1 MFFPVGINI
10 LPDCLFV
17 DRKAANKKR
26 HGERREKQ
34 VPQHNSVGLVVRIYN
49 IPLYAMSNS

>member
-17 DRKAANKKR
+17 DRKAANKNGMVKNDR
-26 HGERREKQ
+26 NRCLSITVSG
-34 VPQHNSVGLVVRIYN
+34 VVVESLEI
-49 IPLYAMSNS
+49 